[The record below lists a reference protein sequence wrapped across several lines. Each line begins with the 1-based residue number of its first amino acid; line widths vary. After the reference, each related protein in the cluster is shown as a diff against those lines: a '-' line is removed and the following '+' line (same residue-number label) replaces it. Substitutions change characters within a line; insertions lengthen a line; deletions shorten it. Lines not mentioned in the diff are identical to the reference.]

1 MKGKKGFTRR
11 SFVKGSAAA
20 VTASLVVR
28 QGLASPGGSQAGAT
42 EEVPHRPLG
51 KTGALVSCLGVG
63 GYHLGSIKKEKESFE
78 LVARELGG
86 GVNFFDNCW
95 EYPSGVSEE
104 RVRAAFDGKPSK

>member
-51 KTGALVSCLGVG
+51 KTGALVSCLGVAGITLAPSRREGVIGAG
-63 GYHLGSIKKEKESFE
+63 GASAGC
-78 LVARELGG
+78 RRQ
-86 GVNFFDNCW
+86 FF
-95 EYPSGVSEE
+95 
-104 RVRAAFDGKPSK
+104 R